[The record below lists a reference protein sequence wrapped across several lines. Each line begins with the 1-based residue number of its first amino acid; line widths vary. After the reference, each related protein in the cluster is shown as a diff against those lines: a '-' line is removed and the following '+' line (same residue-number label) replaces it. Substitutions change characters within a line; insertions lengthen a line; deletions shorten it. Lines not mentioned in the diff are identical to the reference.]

1 MVYLLKMMIFHSSPG
16 QELVEELAADHE
28 ETALG
33 RLPSAEG
40 HVLLRQGANAQRH
53 AGEPPGESKGIGESM
68 VNILI
73 YGYIWILYG

>member
-1 MVYLLKMMIFHSSPG
+1 MNIPFIDGLPMKNGDFPVRYPG

-33 RLPSAEG
+33 RLTGTEG

-53 AGEPPGESKGIGESM
+53 AGEPPGEVRG
-68 VNILI
+68 
-73 YGYIWILYG
+73 